1 MDALWYV
8 FYLLITLGVL
18 VTVHELGHY
27 VVARASGVRILR
39 FSVGM
44 GRPLY
49 LWKDSRGTEF
59 VIAAIPLGGYLR
71 MYESGDAATDGPAG
85 AGDKAFDRLSPWW
98 RIAIAVAGP
107 AANFVLAFLV
117 YWFIA
122 VTGVTVFPPL
132 VGAVE
137 PGSAADLAGLRG
149 GQEVV
154 GVDGRETRTWTDVGL
169 GLASRLG
176 DSGEIEVQA
185 RWPDSTTS
193 RRHVLAIDDWH
204 RLEEEPD
211 LLGSLGISP
220 MLPAGGGEGL
230 PDSAA
235 ERAGFE
241 AWDRVVSA
249 GGAPV
254 AGWSDWVRAVSG
266 SPENPLSVVVARDGG
281 EVDLRLVPDA
291 VEAVDG
297 SMIGFAGMRAPTR
310 TIRSSFLGG
319 IVVGAQETARNT
331 VLTLGLLKKMVA
343 GLVSPKNLSGPI
355 MIAKVAKDSAE
366 SGWRSFLAILALLSI
381 SLGVINLLPI
391 PILDGGHIL
400 FATAEIV
407 ARRPVSE
414 RVQAIGVRMGL
425 FVVSCMMLLAIYNDV
440 TRFL

>member
-18 VTVHELGHY
+18 VTVHEFGHY

-39 FSVGM
+39 FSVGL

-71 MYESGDAATDGPAG
+71 MYESGDAAAG
-85 AGDKAFDRLSPWW
+85 ADNSGDKAFDRLSPWW
-98 RIAIAVAGP
+98 RIAIACAGP

-122 VTGVTVFPPL
+122 VMGVTVFPPM
-132 VGAVE
+132 VGAVA
-137 PGSAADLAGLRG
+137 PDSAAASAGIRA
-149 GQEVV
+149 GQELVR
-154 GVDGRETRTWTDVGL
+154 VDGRETRTWTDVGM
-169 GLASRLG
+169 GLARRLG
-176 DSGEIEVQA
+176 DSGAIDIEA
-185 RWPDSTTS
+185 RWPASNVTA
-193 RRHVLAIDDWH
+193 RHAVAIDDWH

-220 MLPAGGGEGL
+220 ALPAVVGEVL
-230 PDSAA
+230 EDSAA

-241 AWDRVVSA
+241 AWDRVLRV
-249 GGAPV
+249 GEAPV
-254 AGWSDWVRAVSG
+254 LGWSDWVRAVSS
-266 SPENPLSVVVARDGG
+266 SPDVALRVVVARDGG
-281 EVDLRLVPDA
+281 EVGLTLVPEA
-291 VEAVDG
+291 VPAVDG
-297 SMIGFAGMRAPTR
+297 GTVGFAGMRAPTR

-319 IVVGAQETARNT
+319 MVAGARETARNT
-331 VLTLGLLKKMVA
+331 VLTLALLKKMVA

-366 SGWRSFLAILALLSI
+366 SGWRSFLGILALLSI

-407 ARRPVSE
+407 ARRPMSE
-414 RVQAIGVRMGL
+414 RVQAIGLRMGL